1 MLAELFALEA
11 QKQAKE
17 AGNKADRGTIL
28 ALEAHDRI
36 NKILEDL
43 AEALEHPGYRYANV
57 VAAAKRITGKN
68 SKGDWN
74 Y

>member
-1 MLAELFALEA
+1 MLAELMALEA
-11 QKQAKE
+11 QKQAQE
-17 AGNKADRGTIL
+17 AGKSADRGTIL

-36 NKILEDL
+36 NRILEEL
-43 AEALEHPGYRYANV
+43 GEALTNPGYRFSNV
-57 VAAAKRITGKN
+57 VETAKRITGKN